1 MPKTRPA
8 NHAEIY
14 GRATPRTLPP
24 RTNVQNVR
32 GKARLVEQFAIF
44 CTLSERVAAS
54 VVFACCAYVS
64 DFVAACS
71 NY

>member
-14 GRATPRTLPP
+14 GRATPHTLPP

-32 GKARLVEQFAIF
+32 GNAHVVWSNLQFSAL
-44 CTLSERVAAS
+44 CLSAAS

>member
-32 GKARLVEQFAIF
+32 GNARRVMWSNLQFSAL
-44 CTLSERVAAS
+44 CLSAGS